1 MSRDWLGDYL
11 KLLAVALVSLL
22 LNLPLHLFRLGGTQ
36 LLLWSLVI
44 SFPFFLI
51 ATLGPFR
58 QTLAFR
64 RFFAERSFSG
74 MLLRGFMTELAV
86 FVGLLLRTAWPSLSP
101 LGLQLGMT
109 VGLFTPVPYATIDYP
124 NASNRRYWTR
134 MSLFLGLSAAAAAL
148 FAHGRPY
155 LAGIVDV
162 VVAFLST
169 VGGLWFGLTLGN
181 RVNHWIVA
189 LRPVFALLRKLGTTL
204 TAFAVGYL
212 SIIVLFS
219 TFFAALWRV
228 QGPDAFSGLPKDP
241 TLPVFLYF
249 SLVTAT
255 TIGYGDIV
263 PQSASA
269 RSLAGLESISSL
281 AWTLVVFAALSV
293 QFASRATESTP
304 KDKDDKHYDGN

>member
-1 MSRDWLGDYL
+1 
-11 KLLAVALVSLL
+11 
-22 LNLPLHLFRLGGTQ
+22 
-36 LLLWSLVI
+36 
-44 SFPFFLI
+44 
-51 ATLGPFR
+51 
-58 QTLAFR
+58 
-64 RFFAERSFSG
+64 
-74 MLLRGFMTELAV
+74 MTELAV